1 MRAIYNS
8 QTDWSAQIVEKATL
22 DNLDQKAIKLAREKY
37 KEKNTNATFYDEIDN
52 KTRSIAT
59 DGVECYVELMEL
71 FKKYC
76 AAAIREDRDQKR
88 VLYVDPADYNTLH
101 IFFDAK

>member
-1 MRAIYNS
+1 MLFG
-8 QTDWSAQIVEKATL
+8 TL
-22 DNLDQKAIKLAREKY
+22 EQEKY
-37 KEKNTNATFYDEIDN
+37 EDIRKPEDLEDAFYDEIDN
-52 KTRSIAT
+52 KTRSIAL

-76 AAAIREDRDQKR
+76 AAAIREDKDKKR
-88 VLYVDPADYNTLH
+88 ILYVDPADYNTLH